1 MQPGNPNT
9 RGSYTAYEDR
19 TVPGDGMS
27 ERAFG
32 SLMSEFFDQARR
44 LIRAEVTLAKT
55 ELREEATKFKAG
67 GVMLGVGGVLLLIG
81 GIAFMAFAIA
91 ALDLVLPL
99 WLSALIVTVLFLA
112 VGGGIAYVGIQ
123 RMKQLHAPTKTI
135 QTLKEDSQWASRTF
149 QSVKSQMHGH
159 A

>member
-1 MQPGNPNT
+1 MQPGHTET
-9 RGSYTAYEDR
+9 RGSFEYEER

-32 SLMSEFFDQARR
+32 SLLGEFFDQAKR
-44 LIRAEVTLAKT
+44 LIRGELALAKT
-55 ELREEATKFKAG
+55 ELRQEVTKVKAG
-67 GVMLGVGGVLLLIG
+67 GVMVGLGGVLLFIG
-81 GIAFMAFAIA
+81 GIAFMLFACA
-91 ALDLVLPL
+91 LLDLVLPF
-99 WLSALIVTVLFLA
+99 WAAALIVTLA
-112 VGGGIAYVGIQ
+112 FFAIGAGIAMAGIK
-123 RMKQLHAPTKTI
+123 RIKEIHAPNQTI

>member
-9 RGSYTAYEDR
+9 RSGFDYEDR

-27 ERAFG
+27 GRAFG
-32 SLMSEFFDQARR
+32 SLVGEFFDQGKR
-44 LIRAEVTLAKT
+44 LIRAEIALAKT
-55 ELREEATKFKAG
+55 ELRQEATKVKAG
-67 GVMLGVGGVLLLIG
+67 SVLVGAGGLLLFIG
-81 GIAFMAFAIA
+81 ALAFAAFAIVL
-91 ALDLVLPL
+91 LDLVMPL
-99 WLSALIVTVLFLA
+99 WAAALIVTVLFLGIGAA
-112 VGGGIAYVGIQ
+112 VAMAGIKSL
-123 RMKQLHAPTKTI
+123 KQVHAPNQTI

>member
-1 MQPGNPNT
+1 MQPENPGT
-9 RGSYTAYEDR
+9 RRTYSYEER
-19 TVPGDGMS
+19 TIPGDGMS

-32 SLMSEFFDQARR
+32 SLVGEFFDQARR

-55 ELREEATKFKAG
+55 ELRQEVTKVKAG
-67 GVMLGVGGVLLLIG
+67 GVMLGLGGVLLLLG
-81 GIAFMAFAIA
+81 GIAFTLFAVFV
-91 ALDLVLPL
+91 LDLLLPL
-99 WLSALIVTVLFLA
+99 WASALIVTVLFFGIGA
-112 VGGGIAYVGIQ
+112 GIAKVGLN
-123 RMKQLHAPTKTI
+123 RMKEIHAPNQTI

>member
-1 MQPGNPNT
+1 MQPGNPDT
-9 RGSYTAYEDR
+9 RRGFEYEER

-32 SLMSEFFDQARR
+32 SLLGEFFDQGKR
-44 LIRAEVTLAKT
+44 LIRAEIALAKT
-55 ELREEATKFKAG
+55 ELRQEVTKVKAG
-67 GVMLGVGGVLLLIG
+67 GVMVGLGGVLLLIG
-81 GIAFMAFAIA
+81 GIAFMLFATA
-91 ALDLVLPL
+91 LLDLVLPL
-99 WLSALIVTVLFLA
+99 WAAALIVTLA
-112 VGGGIAYVGIQ
+112 FFAIGAGIAMAGVKRI
-123 RMKQLHAPTKTI
+123 KQIHAPNQTI

>member
-1 MQPGNPNT
+1 MQPGQTET
-9 RGSYTAYEDR
+9 RGRFEYEGR

-32 SLMSEFFDQARR
+32 ALLGEFFDQARR
-44 LIRAEVTLAKT
+44 LVRAEVALAKT
-55 ELREEATKFKAG
+55 ELRQEMTKVKAG
-67 GVMLGVGGVLLLIG
+67 GVMVGLGGVLLLIG
-81 GIAFMAFAIA
+81 GIAFMLFAIA
-91 ALDLVLPL
+91 LLSLVLPI
-99 WLSALIVTVLFLA
+99 WASALIVTLA
-112 VGGGIAYVGIQ
+112 FFAIGAGIAVTGLKSI
-123 RMKQLHAPTKTI
+123 KQIHVPHQTI